1 MVKDGRIFVSFRIV
15 TENKV
20 LVDTAALN
28 EVTCC
33 KRLCI
38 FQRLNECQIYMVE
51 NKGCRRNS
59 RAKKQNSCKSNCKDF
74 FAHTNPM
81 LSHALVE
88 IDAET
93 WHAYSTPVLW
103 NICMFK
109 NKLEVEVA
117 AQRSRTAAKAI
128 TRCLVEHKSNV
139 FACIYWVT
147 CWKMT
152 CIFSRPVLWKIW
164 MLERRLEGEVAAQTS
179 RTAAKA
185 VTRTFA
191 HKSKVFA
198 SNYWGRC
205 WKMACIFSRT
215 VLWKIS
221 MFEKRIEFEI
231 TAQRS
236 RTIAKRSRKFSPVL
250 DHRANPK

>member
-1 MVKDGRIFVSFRIV
+1 M
-15 TENKV
+15 
-20 LVDTAALN
+20 A
-28 EVTCC
+28 
-33 KRLCI
+33 CI
-38 FQRLNECQIYMVE
+38 F
-51 NKGCRRNS
+51 
-59 RAKKQNSCKSNCKDF
+59 
-74 FAHTNPM
+74 
-81 LSHALVE
+81 
-88 IDAET
+88 
-93 WHAYSTPVLW
+93 STPVLW

-185 VTRTFA
+185 VTRTFD

-236 RTIAKRSRKFSPVL
+236 RTIAKRSRKFSTVL
-250 DHRANPK
+250 DQRANPKEVENHENVCYFNFVENYGKKGIF

>member
-1 MVKDGRIFVSFRIV
+1 MVCILPRVTQSKNSTFENRVDIETARKDVS
-15 TENKV
+15 
-20 LVDTAALN
+20 
-28 EVTCC
+28 
-33 KRLCI
+33 
-38 FQRLNECQIYMVE
+38 QWQ
-51 NKGCRRNS
+51 
-59 RAKKQNSCKSNCKDF
+59 KQLQGLF
-74 FAHTNPM
+74 WAHTSNSLTCTCGDRCWIM
-81 LSHALVE
+81 ASVF
-88 IDAET
+88 
-93 WHAYSTPVLW
+93 STPVLW

-139 FACIYWVT
+139 FACIYCVT

-185 VTRTFA
+185 ITRTFD

-221 MFEKRIEFEI
+221 MFEKKIKFEI

-236 RTIAKRSRKFSPVL
+236 RTVSKKEEGVLPCVGRSG
-250 DHRANPK
+250 HPK